1 MIKEITILGR
11 RMSIKH
17 VTKPELKE
25 IYPDPAEEI
34 LGWFSP
40 SENCIYLWSGLEK
53 DSYRRVLLHEI
64 THAYMAVSG
73 LSNLLSDEQ
82 EEAISDLFES
92 FVEQF
97 NNKKLVEELTE

>member
-1 MIKEITILGR
+1 MIKEVTVLGR
-11 RMSIKH
+11 RIPVKH
-17 VTKPELKE
+17 VTKLELKE
-25 IYPDPAEEI
+25 IYPDPEEEI

-40 SENCIYLWSGLEK
+40 SENCIYLWSGQTKE
-53 DSYRRVLLHEI
+53 SYRRVLCHEI
-64 THAYMAVSG
+64 AHAYMAVSG
-73 LSNLLSDEQ
+73 ISNLLSNKQ